1 MIGKATASQSA
12 GWIQTVVVGR
22 HPAWT
27 LARIAILVVSVFVL
41 VKYVI
46 LIRKIEST
54 SMLPTFREGSIHFIY
69 RLAYRGASKPRRGDI
84 VGIRTSGET
93 VMYVKRV
100 VGLPG
105 ERLSIRDGVIW
116 IDGKPLEEPYVR
128 PGRRPWNRQII
139 TLGETQYFVV
149 GDNRSMAQEQH
160 EFGVVDG
167 ERILGRVIR

>member
-1 MIGKATASQSA
+1 MMGKAMAPQSA
-12 GWIQTVVVGR
+12 GWIQTVVLGR
-22 HPAWT
+22 HPGWT

-41 VKYVI
+41 VKYVV

-69 RLAYRGASKPRRGDI
+69 RLAYRGVARPQRGDI

-105 ERLSIRDGVIW
+105 ERLLIRDGVVW
-116 IDGKPLEEPYVR
+116 IDGKPLDEPYVR
-128 PGRRPWNRQII
+128 PGRRPWNRQGI
-139 TLGETQYFVV
+139 TLGPAQYFVV

-160 EFGVVDG
+160 EFGVIDG
-167 ERILGRVIR
+167 ERILGKVVR